1 MKKYLILLIMTTAVG
16 FTSCSDDDEDQDRVI
31 GTWILQSVEPSSL
44 YDPEACAGKN
54 STVEIEGNNILTA
67 TFYFTQT
74 NCVASAQEGT
84 WQKTGAS
91 SYTFDFPGLDPVTGT
106 VTYPGTDRMVFT
118 GDNGEVFT
126 FQRQL

>member
-1 MKKYLILLIMTTAVG
+1 MKKYLILLIMTAAVG
-16 FTSCSDDDEDQDRVI
+16 FSSCSDDDEDQDRII
-31 GTWILQSVEPSSL
+31 GTWILQSVQPSSL

-74 NCVASAQEGT
+74 NCVASPEEGT

-91 SYTFDFPGLDPVTGT
+91 TYTLDFPGFEPLTGT
-106 VTYPGTDRMVFT
+106 VTYPSSDRMTFSTENDV
-118 GDNGEVFT
+118 VFT